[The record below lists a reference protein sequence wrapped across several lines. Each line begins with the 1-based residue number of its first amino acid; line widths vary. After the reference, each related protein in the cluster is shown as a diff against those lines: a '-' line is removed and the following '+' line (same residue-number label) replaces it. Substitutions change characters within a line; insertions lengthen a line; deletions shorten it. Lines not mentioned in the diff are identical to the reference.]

1 MKYPRSTE
9 SRSDS
14 CSKEMTDLE
23 YQEDLA
29 KLTIPQLIERIS
41 RLTENYNKELTMLT
55 HEILI
60 RSMQQAE

>member
-1 MKYPRSTE
+1 MK
-9 SRSDS
+9 
-14 CSKEMTDLE
+14 KMTDLE

-55 HEILI
+55 HEVLI